1 MENLPNIVMAT
12 FVLFALTTIFW
23 SWLSSP
29 VLRLLNLHKENK
41 ELKAKIEELST
52 INCPEIS
59 EHLPEL
65 IRLCHPDRHG
75 NNNSSNKITKWLLSQ
90 R

>member
-1 MENLPNIVMAT
+1 MENLPQVITTLIV
-12 FVLFALTTIFW
+12 LSISTTILW

-29 VLRLLNLHKENK
+29 VLNLLNLKKENK
-41 ELKAKIEELST
+41 ELKAKIKELSM

-65 IRLCHPDRHG
+65 IRLCHPDRHQ
-75 NNNSSNKITKWLLSQ
+75 NSTSSNKVTKWLLSQ